1 MLTSGEGG
9 TLVVRRNGNGCRQFS
24 GILKVFGLLGLF
36 VFFLNAAEVANIF
49 QVRAFMSS
57 DTLLWKYIRRTR
69 QKMLNLPSI
78 PTNTDQ

>member
-9 TLVVRRNGNGCRQFS
+9 TLVARRNGNGCQFS
-24 GILKVFGLLGLF
+24 GILKSFQAFGF
-36 VFFLNAAEVANIF
+36 VCFFLNAAEVANIF